1 MDSVKFGSGGYKEP
15 TVLVDWPVG
24 RAHLG
29 GENHPPLALEG
40 MEAAYVTMY
49 GVKRTTVYLGDDQK
63 RQLEEIAARTALSEA
78 ELIRGGVDRVIEEHR
93 PRRRKPQALFAL
105 DDPLLDDPGRV
116 DEALE
121 GFGED

>member
-1 MDSVKFGSGGYKEP
+1 
-15 TVLVDWPVG
+15 
-24 RAHLG
+24 
-29 GENHPPLALEG
+29 

-63 RQLEEIAARTALSEA
+63 RQLQEIAARTALSEA

-105 DDPLLDDPGRV
+105 NDPLLDDPGRA

-121 GFGED
+121 GFGDD

>member
-15 TVLVDWPVG
+15 PPLVDWPVDRGG
-24 RAHLG
+24 RTAAQRLG
-29 GENHPPLALEG
+29 RLVPAT
-40 MEAAYVTMY
+40 YVTMY

-93 PRRRKPQALFAL
+93 QRRRKPQALFAL
-105 DDPLLDDPGRV
+105 GDPLLDDPERV
-116 DEALE
+116 GEALR

>member
-1 MDSVKFGSGGYKEP
+1 
-15 TVLVDWPVG
+15 
-24 RAHLG
+24 
-29 GENHPPLALEG
+29 

-93 PRRRKPQALFAL
+93 PRRPKPRALFAL
-105 DDPLLDDPGRV
+105 NDPLLDDPGRA

-121 GFGED
+121 GFGDD